1 MSTTAEISST
11 EVSAAV
17 STQAS
22 THVRHP
28 APAKG
33 NPWLPLLL
41 DVAVPLGSYY
51 LMRHFGVAM
60 VTALAISGLLPAIR
74 VVWSIVRERTADG
87 LALAVLALTV
97 VSIPLAFI
105 TGSAKVLLVKD
116 SLGTGPL
123 GIWLIVSALI
133 AKPAMAY
140 GMRAFL
146 ARSEGS
152 AAAWEELTA
161 GSSAFQACLKAT
173 TMVWGI
179 GFIVECVVRVGLVLV
194 LPVNT
199 AVWAV
204 NIPVAVVIT
213 GCIIVQGRW
222 VMRMVAMIRTQIA
235 ENDDRTAPER
245 LAVAA

>member
-1 MSTTAEISST
+1 MSTTAEVSSTAAST
-11 EVSAAV
+11 EVS
-17 STQAS
+17 TQAK
-22 THVRHP
+22 RP
-28 APAKG
+28 APATG

-41 DVAVPLGSYY
+41 DVVVPLGSYY
-51 LMRHFGVAM
+51 LMRHFGVTM
-60 VTALAISGLLPAIR
+60 VTALAISGLLPAVR
-74 VVWSIVRERTADG
+74 VVWSLVRERTADG

-133 AKPAMAY
+133 AKPAMAN

-146 ARSEGS
+146 ARNEGS
-152 AAAWEELTA
+152 AAAWEQLTA
-161 GSSAFQACLKAT
+161 GSSAFQACLKAM

-179 GFIVECVVRVGLVLV
+179 GFIVECVVRVALVLV

-213 GCIIVQGRW
+213 GCIIVQSRW
-222 VMRMVAMIRTQIA
+222 VTRMVEMIRTRIA
-235 ENDDRTAPER
+235 ENDSRTAPEK
-245 LAVAA
+245 LAMAA